1 MRKMGVGK
9 KGQEYRLQKE
19 VLSPGGKL
27 IENKWYVPQCAGQ
40 SVQWVI
46 LLKNGSPVAFETI

>member
-1 MRKMGVGK
+1 MGVGK
-9 KGQEYRLQKE
+9 KGQEYQLQKE

-27 IENKWYVPQCAGQ
+27 IENKWYVTQRAGQ